1 MRKVHIAFHPTSQRS
16 KPMRR
21 QMNKSLLL
29 RLPLLAACA
38 GVLAL
43 AGPAAPAGAATE
55 IGQVSAADP
64 GGGCTNCASVQIAT
78 DSSANYVMPADG
90 VVTSWRFRA
99 NGNPGTAH
107 LRIYRPAA
115 VPGDFELV
123 AKTADRSF
131 ALNEEATVPAR
142 VAVKAGDHIGI
153 GVTGPAPV
161 FDTGDPDDRYGGVD
175 FFLPIGSVA
184 TPNSFGG
191 RRVNMAATLE
201 ADADRDGFGD
211 ETQDG
216 CPGDPAS
223 QATCTPGSSGGSGG
237 SLVPPSSLAVPAR
250 DSSAPRVT
258 LAAPRRESVKRGTL
272 HVFAT
277 SNEAATGAATGKVT
291 LGRTAKAY
299 RLRQTTTPLAPG
311 VRRKIVLRIPKR
323 ALLAIRAALAD
334 GRSPTARLTLLVRDP
349 TGNATKAL
357 RTISLAR

>member
-1 MRKVHIAFHPTSQRS
+1 VCS
-16 KPMRR
+16 
-21 QMNKSLLL
+21 
-29 RLPLLAACA
+29 
-38 GVLAL
+38 L

-55 IGQVSAADP
+55 IGQVSPANA
-64 GGGCTNCASVQIAT
+64 GSGCISCAGLQIAT
-78 DSSANYVMPADG
+78 DPSANYVMPADG

-123 AKTADRSF
+123 AKTPDRSF
-131 ALNEEATVPAR
+131 NLNEEAKVPAR
-142 VAVKAGDHIGI
+142 VVVKAGDHIGI
-153 GVTGPAPV
+153 GVSGPALSV
-161 FDTGDPDDRYGGVD
+161 MTGDPDDRVGGMD
-175 FFLPIGSVA
+175 SFLPIGSVA
-184 TPNSFGG
+184 TPVGFGEY
-191 RRVNMAATLE
+191 RVNMAAMLE

-223 QATCTPGSSGGSGG
+223 QANCISGSSGGSGG
-237 SLVPPSSLAVPAR
+237 SVVPSSSLAVPAR
-250 DSSAPRVT
+250 DSSPPRVT
-258 LAAPRRESVKRGTL
+258 LAAPRRESVQRGTL

-277 SNEAATGAATGKVT
+277 SNEAATAAATGKVT
-291 LGRTAKAY
+291 LGRAAKAY
-299 RLRQTTTPLAPG
+299 RLRQITTSLPSG

-323 ALLAIRAALAD
+323 ALLAIRAAVAD
-334 GRSPTARLTLLVRDP
+334 GQSPKARLTLLVRDA

>member
-1 MRKVHIAFHPTSQRS
+1 MRLHKNRS
-16 KPMRR
+16 LP
-21 QMNKSLLL
+21 L

-38 GVLAL
+38 AMLAL
-43 AGPAAPAGAATE
+43 AGSAAPAGAATE
-55 IGQVSAADP
+55 IGQVSAGNS
-64 GGGCTNCASVQIAT
+64 GGGCTLCADVQIAT

-115 VPGDFELV
+115 APGDFELV

-131 ALNEEATVPAR
+131 ALNEEAAVPAR

-153 GVTGPAPV
+153 GASGPALA
-161 FDTGDPDDRYGGVD
+161 FDTGDPDDQMGGMD
-175 FFLPIGSVA
+175 YFLPIGSVA
-184 TPNSFGG
+184 TPNSFGE

-201 ADADRDGFGD
+201 ADADKDGFGD

-223 QATCTPGSSGGSGG
+223 QANCTPGSSGGSGG
-237 SLVPPSSLAVPAR
+237 SSFPPSSLTLPAR

-277 SNEAATGAATGKVT
+277 SDEAATGAATGKVT

-299 RLRQTTTPLAPG
+299 RLRQITTSLASG

-334 GRSPTARLTLLVRDP
+334 GRSPKARLTVLVRDA
-349 TGNATKAL
+349 TGNPTKAQ
-357 RTISLAR
+357 RTIGLAR